1 MASPG
6 WGKRGDRVAGVRY
19 AANRAP
25 VSHDMATK
33 NVGEVLATTR
43 GTLMGPPDG
52 PVGIAAANI
61 YQEPRR
67 FREGSQGC
75 VGINDPDEAC
85 DEDYQ

>member
-1 MASPG
+1 MTESI
-6 WGKRGDRVAGVRY
+6 RDLV
-19 AANRAP
+19 ANRGTLDTKL
-25 VSHDMATK
+25 STK

-61 YQEPRR
+61 YQEDSSYT
-67 FREGSQGC
+67 FGSQGC
-75 VGINDPDEAC
+75 TGINDPCEAC